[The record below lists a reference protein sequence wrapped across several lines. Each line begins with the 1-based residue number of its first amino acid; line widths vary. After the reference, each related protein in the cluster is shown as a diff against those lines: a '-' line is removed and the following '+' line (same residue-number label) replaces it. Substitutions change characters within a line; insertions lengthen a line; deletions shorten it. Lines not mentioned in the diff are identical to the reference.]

1 MAAQTGKFAQRLSGH
16 EQELKEKYMELY
28 HDEKSYEELLS
39 SMKNF
44 YDKRSKELKPWTK
57 SVRRPLTGLRAATCW
72 A

>member
-44 YDKRSKELKPWTK
+44 YDKRSK
-57 SVRRPLTGLRAATCW
+57 
-72 A
+72 